1 MNSIHENRNSLESR
15 EQLLARL
22 GDAICS
28 ECGWLSIHKDVC
40 SKSHSN

>member
-1 MNSIHENRNSLESR
+1 MNSLHENRNSLESR

-28 ECGWLSIHKDVC
+28 ECGWLAIHMDKC
-40 SKSHSN
+40 SRKVVK